1 MTVVSK
7 AEFAELMNV
16 SRQRVSQWLSARQ
29 IDCEAL
35 VGEGRSARINV
46 EVAKEQL
53 SDRLSVSQHLGANGK
68 ALLNGG
74 ASPID
79 GDIKSARLRQL
90 VLSNERASAD
100 AALRAGIYVKA
111 DDVRQQF
118 GAVASRL
125 MTSFESAF
133 MPMANSIVAAKA
145 QTPNEVLRALRAAW
159 LEVRA
164 KAAKAQGE
172 EALAIP
178 PMIKSDDASIQ
189 S

>member
-29 IDCEAL
+29 IDGEAL
-35 VGEGRSARINV
+35 VGEGRTARINV

-68 ALLNGG
+68 ALLAGG

-118 GAVASRL
+118 GAIASRL

-133 MPMANSIVAAKA
+133 MPMANAVVASKA
-145 QTPNEVLRALRAAW
+145 QTPNEVLRAMRAAR
-159 LEVRA
+159 LEARA
-164 KAAKAQGE
+164 HAAKAQGE
-172 EALAIP
+172 AALVIP
-178 PMIKSDDASIQ
+178 PTVETDDVAV
-189 S
+189 